1 MINDIF
7 GPGSNVTKRV
17 ISSYDEIAE
26 KIEACRKLKPG
37 LRIVLTSGTFDI
49 YHEGHARYLERAKS
63 EGDILIV
70 GIDNDDK
77 VRRRKGAN
85 RPMVTEGS
93 RMEIL
98 CHCRHVD
105 LVFLKKDGDQKWGLI
120 KTIRPDVLIAT
131 QRTYSEE
138 QIKEL
143 AEFCGEVKVLEPQA
157 ATSTT
162 AIIRNVLVGM
172 TKETVE
178 EAEEKLRSAVEEII
192 GILGKLKI
200 GGR

>member
-17 ISSYDEIAE
+17 ISNYDEIAE
-26 KIEACRKLKPG
+26 KVEACRKLG
-37 LRIVLTSGTFDI
+37 FRIILTSGTFDI
-49 YHEGHARYLERAKS
+49 YHEGHARYLEKAKS

-77 VRRRKGAN
+77 VRRRKEAN
-85 RPMVTEGS
+85 RPMVAEGS

-105 LVFLKKDGDQKWGLI
+105 LVFLKKDGDPKWGLI
-120 KTIRPDVLIAT
+120 KAIRPDVLIAT
-131 QRTYSEE
+131 QRTYSED
-138 QIKEL
+138 QIKEH

-172 TKETVE
+172 AKGTVE
-178 EAEEKLRSAVEEII
+178 EAEEKLKSAVEEII
-192 GILGKLKI
+192 GVLGKLKV
-200 GGR
+200 GGH

>member
-7 GPGSNVTKRV
+7 GPGSSVTKRV
-17 ISSYDEIAE
+17 ISDYDKVAE
-26 KIEACRKLKPG
+26 KIEACRKLG

-49 YHEGHARYLERAKS
+49 YHEGHARYLEKAKS

-70 GIDNDDK
+70 GVDNDDK
-77 VRRRKGAN
+77 VRRRKGTN

-105 LVFLKKDGDQKWGLI
+105 LVFLKKDGDLKWRLI

-131 QRTYSEE
+131 QRTYTED
-138 QIKEL
+138 QIREL

-172 TKETVE
+172 AKGTVE
-178 EAEEKLRSAVEEII
+178 EAEEKLKSAVEEII
-192 GILGKLKI
+192 GILGKLKV